1 MLCSDCGAPLQ
12 IADSKFAFENDH
24 TPDLPTELY
33 SVLTMVCVNPK
44 CSNYCGPNLTE
55 PLKVAQVV
63 RNKVN

>member
-1 MLCSDCGAPLQ
+1 MQCPECNSPLQ
-12 IADSKFAFENDH
+12 VANSKYESAVDSTVVE
-24 TPDLPTELY
+24 

-44 CSNYCGPNLTE
+44 CSNYAGTNLNE